1 MRIIDIPEYKDKKQ
15 LLMLDK
21 ETALLDAAKTMKK
34 MNYGAVIVTD
44 KKKLC
49 GIFTE
54 RDLLMKVVA
63 EGRDIKTLKLS
74 DIMSTK
80 VQTANVNDEVYDC
93 MRRMTEGRFRH
104 LPIVNDEGA
113 VSGMVSQGDFVAIT
127 WGQLIGQ
134 FTKKAKTSFFSYTQ
148 LWMLVIGALAYAVIM
163 AVMPKL

>member
-1 MRIIDIPEYKDKKQ
+1 MRIIDIPQYKDKKQ

-21 ETALLDAAKTMKK
+21 DTILIDAAKIMKE

-44 KKKLC
+44 QKKLC

-63 EGRDIKTLKLS
+63 EGKNVQVLKLAN
-74 DIMSTK
+74 IMTIN

-104 LPIVNDEGA
+104 LPIVNDQGE

-127 WGQLIGQ
+127 WGQLLGQ
-134 FTKKAKTSFFSYTQ
+134 FTTKAKTSFFSYTQ
-148 LWMLVIGALAYAVIM
+148 LWMLVIGALAYALIM